1 MKKIIFMLKELHC
14 GGVERALINL
24 LDNVDK
30 QKYSCELVCIRKKGE
45 FVGELEKRIKVYE
58 IDCDNYVK
66 DYLIDET
73 MPRLLSAR
81 NLKEVVSYC
90 YLKFLHQAN
99 RIIKKVFKYNLMYR
113 YALRKCHT
121 MPQGYDYAVDYLG
134 YGSFTTYYMSKVK
147 AKEKKYSWI
156 HEQRMTRA
164 YDWNR
169 KRYKYFDNIYA
180 VGNDCAELF
189 KGKFPQYK
197 QKVGVVHNILNI
209 NDILKKAGME
219 VEDVPQN
226 EFLIVSVGRLAEQK
240 TFDKAINAAKILR
253 DMNKTFFWLIVG
265 DGPEQGKL
273 QQLINEY
280 SLNDIVKL
288 YGYSDNPYP
297 YIKACNLYV
306 QTSKAE
312 GYCTTI
318 TEATILGKAVV
329 TTDVTGVYEQ
339 LDNGKGGIIVAKDEK
354 KIAMAINELMGNN
367 DKIRQYEQYNMN
379 RNYNYRDENMGLFI

>member
-1 MKKIIFMLKELHC
+1 MVLYNIFRGISHFVLH
-14 GGVERALINL
+14 
-24 LDNVDK
+24 
-30 QKYSCELVCIRKKGE
+30 
-45 FVGELEKRIKVYE
+45 
-58 IDCDNYVK
+58 
-66 DYLIDET
+66 YL
-73 MPRLLSAR
+73 
-81 NLKEVVSYC
+81 
-90 YLKFLHQAN
+90 
-99 RIIKKVFKYNLMYR
+99 
-113 YALRKCHT
+113 YAST
-121 MPQGYDYAVDYLG
+121 
-134 YGSFTTYYMSKVK
+134 
-147 AKEKKYSWI
+147 I
-156 HEQRMTRA
+156 
-164 YDWNR
+164 
-169 KRYKYFDNIYA
+169 
-180 VGNDCAELF
+180 
-189 KGKFPQYK
+189 
-197 QKVGVVHNILNI
+197 
-209 NDILKKAGME
+209 
-219 VEDVPQN
+219 
-226 EFLIVSVGRLAEQK
+226 LIVSVGRLAEQK

-329 TTDVTGVYEQ
+329 TTDVTGVCEQ

-354 KIAMAINELMGNN
+354 KIAMAINELMDNN

-379 RNYNYRDENMGLFI
+379 RNYNYRDENMRLFI